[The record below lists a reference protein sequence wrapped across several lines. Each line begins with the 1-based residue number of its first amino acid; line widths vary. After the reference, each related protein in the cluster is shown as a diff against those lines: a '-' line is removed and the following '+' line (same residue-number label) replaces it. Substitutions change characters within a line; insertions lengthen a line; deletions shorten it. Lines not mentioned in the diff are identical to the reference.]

1 MTTEIESLRN
11 LIEKLSTNQEK
22 VVRTMDILS
31 QRIDLLEFARG
42 LTPDDADS
50 GQPCPSCDGKGS
62 TVSGGMP
69 YNKSCDVCN
78 GTGQV

>member
-1 MTTEIESLRN
+1 

-42 LTPDDADS
+42 LTDA
-50 GQPCPSCDGKGS
+50 GYPSRS
-62 TVSGGMP
+62 YRLP
-69 YNKSCDVCN
+69 
-78 GTGQV
+78 